1 MASLL
6 GLSGQE
12 AVRLAGTAGGTF
24 DAALCAT
31 GRSRHGTLSHWD
43 KTYADDLRAFRER
56 NRPRKGPGG
65 GEEEEEEEGPGG
77 GEEDQKDPRK
87 AAQKGPRKAAQKD
100 LEKDPRKDQK
110 DP

>member
-1 MASLL
+1 MKGIYKKKVEIKMASLL

-43 KTYADDLRAFRER
+43 KTYADDLHGR
-56 NRPRKGPGG
+56 
-65 GEEEEEEEGPGG
+65 GE
-77 GEEDQKDPRK
+77 KH
-87 AAQKGPRKAAQKD
+87 
-100 LEKDPRKDQK
+100 
-110 DP
+110 